1 MASTME
7 TWAKVMGAKAVLKG
21 GIEGANKQ
29 FSKFGVQ
36 GRVDKITAKQ
46 EKAEAK
52 KALKEK
58 KEANRAFLREHNS
71 LLQAMYDR
79 THGIKETTKKEEEA
93 ADKYVE
99 EVDEAVAAVDKAAD
113 GGPKRK
119 KTGGRQKGTLN
130 KPKEDISPSVAGAQ
144 LSAGPESTG
153 GGPTDGVPS
162 KVREE
167 LGVAESTAIFSQ
179 DKKVKKAIDSQ
190 TNFIGDAFRAI
201 STFKQNQYLGE
212 LLDHSREGLK
222 LDAERAQREI
232 KSNRRAL
239 EDRRD
244 AKRGGLGKGKGGGGP
259 SLIKKEG
266 KGWMTKITDSL
277 LGLGTKYLLPIA
289 TSTAGLIGLKKF
301 LQGANNA
308 DDIANAAGKIDE
320 LAKGVSKITPH
331 IDETIKAGVKATN
344 MVNYADDF
352 ASIGNKF
359 DDVAKTTQ
367 LMNKAHLADDF
378 AGLARQ
384 IDNVPTGLAK
394 TTQIVNY
401 ADNFA
406 AIPGQVQTATS
417 NLARSNQILTHVDD
431 FGRIPGQV
439 TGAIDGATDLARA
452 GTYVDDFGKIPGQ
465 IKTGTL
471 AVQSTL
477 EGGVKATN
485 VGKLSTAID
494 GLSDASRGIS
504 TTISGTAGKVD
515 NVAVAVQGVSGKLTN
530 MDDFARL
537 TAGKADEAA
546 RAAALARN
554 IAQGVPTT
562 TPAGVGAIDDVVD
575 AGVSTTRAI
584 TSGADATGD
593 AARLAAQNA
602 EELAKTLK
610 LGAKT
615 GTGLLGRFAKILTPL
630 DIFNKMGQGQTLV
643 ESIANMG
650 VELSSMVVGGTD
662 WAAEGVQKLT
672 GLGSGEGF
680 IKEGAWGDSSRALEV
695 GDAFGNKEK
704 WQTSYLEQGINSVVA
719 GVTGTEKQANAKTW
733 TAEQEQMAK
742 AADDTGAVTV
752 GFGRGSID
760 DLEKVTLLDPKAI
773 QALLDFEVW
782 SDKDMKMLEDL
793 KRAKQ
798 QGISVE
804 YDDGGW
810 LGREKVNFGPG
821 MDGSPTNNVGGARA
835 AELERLSGEMRG
847 ARSDEAY
854 RALENEFMK
863 VKAMTPAEFDALTP
877 NAELQDT
884 MNAAAVNPGSIF
896 THDMHVEKAFQDL
909 FSGTK
914 TLGSAEAIPS
924 EYLQQAV
931 VSAVMMAEKSGTS
944 GGPKNMINAPQ
955 TTIDNSTKQVINP
968 GSTAHAPSTP
978 AGSGHM
984 GISTP
989 RG

>member
-7 TWAKVMGAKAVLKG
+7 TWAKVMAAKGVLKG

-29 FSKFGVQ
+29 MSKFGVQ

-52 KALKEK
+52 KALKIK

-99 EVDEAVAAVDKAAD
+99 EVDEAVAAVDKAGGD
-113 GGPKRK
+113 GPKRK

-130 KPKEDISPSVAGAQ
+130 KPKEDIAPSSGGVSVEGEQ
-144 LSAGPESTG
+144 LGLDEATAMYV
-153 GGPTDGVPS
+153 TDSGLTALLDIQ
-162 KVREE
+162 REE
-167 LGVAESTAIFSQ
+167 LQ
-179 DKKVKKAIDSQ
+179 LDK
-190 TNFIGDAFRAI
+190 
-201 STFKQNQYLGE
+201 
-212 LLDHSREGLK
+212 
-222 LDAERAQREI
+222 ERSQREI
-232 KSNRRAL
+232 KAERRAL

-244 AKRGGLGKGKGGGGP
+244 KKKGSLMGAMKGSP
-259 SLIKKEG
+259 SLNKKAKPSWIAEIG
-266 KGWMTKITDSL
+266 KNL
-277 LGLGTKYLLPIA
+277 LSLGTKYLLPIV

-308 DDIANAAGKIDE
+308 DEIVNATNKIDE

-331 IDETIKAGVKATN
+331 IDDGLRAGVKATN
-344 MVNYADDF
+344 MVNYADDL

-378 AGLARQ
+378 AGLAKQ

-394 TTQIVNY
+394 TSQLVNY
-401 ADNFA
+401 ADDFGR
-406 AIPGQVQTATS
+406 IPGQVSSATS

-452 GTYVDDFGKIPGQ
+452 GTYVDDFGKIPNQ

-477 EGGVKATN
+477 EAGVKSSN

-494 GLSDASRGIS
+494 GLSDASRTIS
-504 TTISGTAGKVD
+504 TTISGTAGKID
-515 NVAVAVQGVSGKLTN
+515 NVAVGVQGVSGKLSA

-537 TAGKADEAA
+537 AAGKADDAA
-546 RAAALARN
+546 RAATLARN

-562 TPAGVGAIDDVVD
+562 NPTAGVGVIDDVVD
-575 AGVSTTRAI
+575 AGASTTRAI
-584 TSGADATGD
+584 TAGADATGD
-593 AARLAAQNA
+593 AARVAAQNA

-630 DIFNKMGQGQTLV
+630 DIFNKMGQGQTLF

-650 VELSSMVVGGTD
+650 VELSSMAVGGTD
-662 WAAEGVQKLT
+662 WAAEGLQKLT

-695 GDAFGNKEK
+695 GDVMGNKDK
-704 WQTSYLEQGINSVVA
+704 WQTSYLEQGINSA
-719 GVTGTEKQANAKTW
+719 IAWGTGTEKTENAKTW
-733 TAEQEQMAK
+733 TAEQEELAK
-742 AADDTGAVTV
+742 AADAGGAVNV
-752 GFGRGSID
+752 GYGRGEID
-760 DLEKVTLLDPKAI
+760 DLEKLTLLDPKSL
-773 QALLDFEVW
+773 QALLDYEVW

-793 KRAKQ
+793 KRAKE
-798 QGISVE
+798 QGVSVKYNDNGFWGKE
-804 YDDGGW
+804 GVD
-810 LGREKVNFGPG
+810 FGPG
-821 MDGSPTNNVGGARA
+821 MTNGSPTNNVGGGRQ
-835 AELERLSGEMRG
+835 AELERLSGEMQG

-854 RALENEFMK
+854 RAFENEFMK

-884 MNAAAVNPGSIF
+884 MNAAAVKPGSIF
-896 THDMHVEKAFQDL
+896 THDMHVEKAFQN
-909 FSGTK
+909 FTGGK
-914 TLGSAEAIPS
+914 TLGSLEAIPAG
-924 EYLQQAV
+924 YLDQATV
-931 VSAVMMAEKSGTS
+931 TAAMRDNKSGS
-944 GGPKNMINAPQ
+944 GAQILTNAPH
-955 TTIDNSTKQVINP
+955 TSIDNSTKQVINP
-968 GSTAHAPSTP
+968 GSTAHAPAQPS
-978 AGSGHM
+978 GSGHM